1 MRATIQSPG
10 LRGLPAILIM
20 MAVSLKLGAEPAP
33 TILFDAPF
41 MVEAPISCE
50 AITAPPTTTG
60 PRPVWQCHF
69 PTGQWEAGIAQYQ
82 QAAEQARAERDQA
95 RAEITA
101 LQQALHAAR
110 QKPPSAAI
118 HASLVE
124 LRQRLHATQSE
135 LQDARKALADKQ
147 RALDG
152 LRSGSEEKSTRITS
166 LSSELGDCQTRLAA
180 LSSERDALKEQLA
193 ALENRVQNAKQR
205 ALADTSSL
213 NQTMQQVDALKA
225 ELHAKQQQYAA
236 LHAISNEQAARAE
249 SAEKQLAALREQLRD
264 KQASQASL
272 TSELNKARTAQNAL
286 AHDKAALQ
294 QQQNET
300 REALRQAR
308 DALAQYRQTSQQ
320 ALNEKQARISA
331 CEAQRRSQQAER
343 TRLMSALETRLAACS
358 TRLTELP
365 KLKQRIAS
373 LQNQLSD
380 SDEDGIS
387 DADDRCAGTPAGHP
401 VDSSGCEPDRDQD
414 GTPDIADLCPD
425 DAASDTRI
433 PGCPDDAPIRL
444 SGVQFHF
451 NSDRMK
457 PESEARLQQVID
469 TLNAHPDVAMEI
481 AGHTDSIGK
490 AAYNQRLSLKRAEKV
505 RDYLVEHGIAAE
517 RLQAKGYGESQPTSD
532 NNSDAG
538 RAENRRVE
546 LRVLPADT
554 P

>member
-10 LRGLPAILIM
+10 LRGLLAILV
-20 MAVSLKLGAEPAP
+20 MAASLKLGAEPAP

-41 MVEAPISCE
+41 MVEAPITCE
-50 AITAPPTTTG
+50 AITTPPTTAG

-69 PTGQWEAGIAQYQ
+69 PTGQWETEIARYQ
-82 QAAEQARAERDQA
+82 QAAEQATAERDQA
-95 RAEITA
+95 QAEVAELKLA
-101 LQQALHAAR
+101 LQAAQ
-110 QKPPSAAI
+110 QKPPSAAM
-118 HASLVE
+118 HASLAE
-124 LRQRLHATQSE
+124 LRQRLHDARSE

-147 RALDG
+147 RELDELG
-152 LRSGSEEKSTRITS
+152 SGNEEKSTRITS
-166 LSSELGDCQTRLAA
+166 LSSELGECQTRLAA
-180 LSSERDALKEQLA
+180 LSSEHDALKQQLIA
-193 ALENRVQNAKQR
+193 MESRVQNAKQR

-225 ELHAKQQQYAA
+225 KLHARQQQYAA
-236 LHAISNEQAARAE
+236 LHAISNEQTARAE
-249 SAEKQLAALREQLRD
+249 SAEKQLAALRDQQRD
-264 KQASQASL
+264 MQAGQASL
-272 TSELNKARTAQNAL
+272 NSELDKVRTAQNAL
-286 AHDKAALQ
+286 AHDKAVLQ
-294 QQQNET
+294 RQQSET

-308 DALAQYRQTSQQ
+308 DALARYRQTSQQ
-320 ALNEKQARISA
+320 ALKDKQARISA

-343 TRLMSALETRLAACS
+343 TRLMSTLETRLAACS

-365 KLKQRIAS
+365 KLKQRIAG
-373 LQNQLSD
+373 LQNRLTD
-380 SDEDGIS
+380 SDGDGVS
-387 DADDRCAGTPAGHP
+387 DADDRCADTPAGHP
-401 VDSSGCEPDRDQD
+401 VDSSGCEPDSDQD

-433 PGCPDDAPIRL
+433 PGCPDGAPIRL
-444 SGVQFHF
+444 TGVRFHF

-457 PESEARLQQVID
+457 AESEARLQQVID

-490 AAYNQRLSLKRAEKV
+490 AAYNRRLSLKRAEKV

-517 RLQAKGYGESQPTSD
+517 RLRAKGYGESQPASD
-532 NNSDAG
+532 NNSDTG